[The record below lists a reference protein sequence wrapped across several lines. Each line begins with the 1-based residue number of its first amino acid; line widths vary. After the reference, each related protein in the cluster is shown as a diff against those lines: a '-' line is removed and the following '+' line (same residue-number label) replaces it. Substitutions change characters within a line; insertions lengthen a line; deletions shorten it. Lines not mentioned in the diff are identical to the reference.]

1 MNAPHTLYLVSHPP
15 CVTRYGTHTS
25 LSTAERVEII
35 DALTQTLGSTLS
47 ILARLKRSQQTLDT
61 VSFLPVQTLVRR
73 LLNANTRYADFLVTG
88 ITDLGGH
95 AQRDAL
101 YRLND
106 APDPL
111 CFADCLKGI
120 DRAIRRLRAADALF
134 RDCRASAV
142 ANNDCASRQFFE
154 ACTRHNSYFLS
165 LINQHLFPED

>member
-1 MNAPHTLYLVSHPP
+1 MNAPHKLYLVSHPP
-15 CVTRYGTHTS
+15 CITRYGTHTS

-35 DALTQTLGSTLS
+35 DALTQTLSATLS
-47 ILARLKRSQQTLDT
+47 ILARLRHSQQTMRT
-61 VSFLPVQTLVRR
+61 VSFLPVQTLFRR

-101 YRLND
+101 YDLNE
-106 APDPL
+106 APEPL

-120 DRAIRRLRAADALF
+120 DRALSQLRAADALF
-134 RDCRASAV
+134 RDCRASAI
-142 ANNDCASRQFFE
+142 ANNDCASRQLFE

-165 LINQHLFPED
+165 LINNHLFAEH